1 MLCLLTPLPH
11 MNAAPEV
18 YDVFISHSTRDS
30 ALADSIK
37 RYLAASG
44 VRCWKAP
51 EDILPG
57 ESWPSAITR
66 ALAQCRAIVLVWSA
80 HSVTSPEVSKELTLA
95 TRNGLTVIPFRI
107 EDATPTPEWSY
118 HLANT
123 HWMDAFPGAPERF
136 FPDLYLRLSSLLSEV
151 RGSPVSPGVDAA
163 APKSAK
169 FRGLVLAA
177 VAALSLIVVLGGMVS
192 FLKRAD
198 SPSSNQ
204 ASQVMESDAAD
215 STAAQT
221 DVPADVQSFT
231 LNSSPPKGS
240 AVPPWQLPE
249 PVLPAQTSATTSEIG
264 PENPPGAVA
273 PDRAPPVL
281 SAAEEVHAVTEAAA
295 TSGKGNAE
303 KLDGYYRGE
312 FANLKSGQVRDFT
325 IRFTSGA
332 LLANDPPAAEI
343 AAIVAFGDQ
352 IDDGLRGTVIYSSR
366 TTFSVGWKNETGSMT
381 FVGQAQSGSLEGT
394 WDLEPAGG
402 EPVNGTFQASKVMEE
417 RTQ

>member
-1 MLCLLTPLPH
+1 
-11 MNAAPEV
+11 MNAATEI
-18 YDVFISHSTRDS
+18 YDVFISHSMRDS

-51 EDILPG
+51 DDILPG

-66 ALAQCRAIVLVWSA
+66 ALAQCRAIVLVWST

-107 EDATPTPEWSY
+107 ENATPTPEWSY

-136 FPDLYLRLSSLLSEV
+136 FPDLYSRLSSLLGEV
-151 RGSPVSPGVDAA
+151 PGSLVSSGADVT
-163 APKSAK
+163 APKAAK
-169 FRGLVLAA
+169 LRGLVLAA
-177 VAALSLIVVLGGMVS
+177 VAVLSLILLLAGVVSL
-192 FLKRAD
+192 LKRAD

-204 ASQVMESDAAD
+204 PSLAVGSDVAD

-221 DVPADVQSFT
+221 DAPADAQSFA
-231 LNSSPPKGS
+231 LNSSPPAGL

-249 PVLPAQTSATTSEIG
+249 PVLPARASATTSEIQAES
-264 PENPPGAVA
+264 PQSTAA
-273 PDRAPPVL
+273 ADRAPPVV
-281 SAAEEVHAVTEAAA
+281 SAGEEVHAVPHAQAAA
-295 TSGKGNAE
+295 TPGNGNAE

-325 IRFTSGA
+325 IRFTSGV
-332 LLANDPPAAEI
+332 LLADDPPAAEI

-352 IDDGLRGTVIYSSR
+352 VDDGLRGTVIYSAR

-381 FVGQAQSGSLEGT
+381 FVGQAQGGSLEGT
-394 WDLEPAGG
+394 WELEPAGG
-402 EPVNGTFQASKVMEE
+402 ESVNGTFQASKVMEE